1 MFESR
6 KILRLPELEVSAQC
20 CRVPVA
26 VGHYINAWI
35 VLRERVSLDEIA
47 AVLSDAEQAP
57 FVRLLPGPAGEG
69 LTALAGV
76 HDRDRALVG
85 RMRLD
90 PRGGDGTA
98 VCLTVTADN
107 LRLGAATNAVR
118 MASRWFPAEDPELRL
133 PA

>member
-6 KILRLPELEVSAQC
+6 KILRLPELQVSAQC

-35 VLRERVSLDEIA
+35 ELRERVSLDEIA
-47 AVLSDAEQAP
+47 GVLVDSSKSP
-57 FVRLLPGPAGEG
+57 FVRFVPGAMGDG

-76 HDRDRALVG
+76 RDRDRALVG

-90 PRGGDGTA
+90 PRPSAGTA
-98 VCLTVTADN
+98 LCMTITADN

-118 MASRWFPAEDPELRL
+118 MASRWFRAEDPELRL
-133 PA
+133 P